1 MATNSFSALMAEVNQ
16 VIAEA
21 SQATSTAKGA
31 AIQAQDAT
39 QKANASATGADD
51 AARDAAAAAEAAAA
65 ETDKWEGMTVSA
77 RTLEPGEEATVT
89 LREQDGVK
97 HLEFALPRGRDGKE
111 GAKGDP
117 GKSGVEF
124 TLSGTTLYITTD
136 S

>member
-39 QKANASATGADD
+39 QKANNSAASADE
-51 AARDAAAAAEAAAA
+51 AARDATAAAESAAT
-65 ETDKWEGMTVSA
+65 ETGKWERMTVSA
-77 RTLEPGEEATVT
+77 KTLEPGEAATVT
-89 LREQDGVK
+89 LREQNGVK

-117 GKSGVEF
+117 GRSGVTF
-124 TLSGTTLYITTD
+124 TLSGTTLNITTD
-136 S
+136 

>member
-39 QKANASATGADD
+39 QKANNSA
-51 AARDAAAAAEAAAA
+51 AAANDAAAVAVASAA
-65 ETDKWEGMTVSA
+65 ETDKWKGATVSA
-77 RTLEPGEEATVT
+77 RTLEPGESATVA

-97 HLEFALPRGRDGKE
+97 HFEFALPRGRDGKE

-117 GKSGVEF
+117 GRSGVTF
-124 TLSGTTLYITTD
+124 TLSGTTLNITTD
-136 S
+136 